1 MKIRKFK
8 RKQKK
13 QMAAL
18 TFIVLAAS
26 IAAVMLLTPGFNIK
40 EINVHGNS
48 VLADEEIRRVSGLVT
63 GVNIFGVSL
72 GEAEDNIIS
81 MGYVESVKI
90 KRHLPSTINIT
101 VVEEVGVGYIKAEE
115 GYVIITADGRCI
127 DITDGTGEKENSIKA
142 PSLPLITG
150 LKDVKYK
157 VGSIIKSENEE
168 QLTALFACLKEFA
181 KQGYV
186 FNMREI
192 NMSDIDKI
200 KFYYRG
206 KDLCVSVG
214 STDKIEYKMASFGPI
229 LKELGEN
236 PTGYIDLEYG
246 IYRPKQMEKETKKK
260 E

>member
-1 MKIRKFK
+1 MKTRKFK

-13 QMAAL
+13 QMAAI
-18 TFIVLAAS
+18 TFIVLVAS

-72 GEAEDNIIS
+72 GEAEDNIMS

-157 VGSIIKSENEE
+157 VGSVIKGENEE
-168 QLTALFACLKEFA
+168 QLKALFACLKEFA

-192 NMSDIDKI
+192 NMSDTDKI

-206 KDLCVSVG
+206 KDLCVAVG
-214 STDKIEYKMASFGPI
+214 SIDKLEYKMASFGPI

-246 IYRPKQMEKETKKK
+246 IYRPKETKKK